1 MRFSQT
7 KKLFH
12 SRKKKS
18 GQILLLCTAKL
29 WFVLQDIALYILM
42 LSVLESGRYDDLNL
56 IYKLDKPGSVPR

>member
-12 SRKKKS
+12 SRKKS
-18 GQILLLCTAKL
+18 GQILLLCTAKY
-29 WFVLQDIALYILM
+29 WFVLQDIVLYILM

-56 IYKLDKPGSVPR
+56 IYKLDTPGSVPR